1 MKRSTVIRRTLGLVW
16 LGLAID
22 LPAAEPLSAAP
33 ETNSLSATTLTL
45 ASGTASIW
53 EQGVGQGFR
62 ARTQSVGLGLG
73 AAYGFAAFGGLERH
87 HFALASLTYGY
98 MLGPTLASDHWFRGN
113 FELRGEL
120 FGGAQFIPSTEWI
133 IGLTPHLRYNFAT
146 GSRWLPFI
154 DAGAGVTA
162 TGIGPPDLSGTF
174 EFNLQAGVGVR
185 WLVSDTVALDC
196 EARLMH
202 FSCAG
207 IHQPNN
213 GINAILGMLGFTKF
227 F

>member
-1 MKRSTVIRRTLGLVW
+1 MKCSTLIRRTLGLVW
-16 LGLAID
+16 LVLAIE
-22 LPAAEPLSAAP
+22 LPAAEPVAVPS

-45 ASGTASIW
+45 APAAASIW
-53 EQGVGQGFR
+53 EQGLGQGFR

-73 AAYGFAAFGGLERH
+73 AAYGFAAFGGLEQH
-87 HFALASLTYGY
+87 HFVLASLTYGY
-98 MLGPTLASDHWFRGN
+98 MLGPTLAPNHWFRGN
-113 FELRGEL
+113 FEIRAEL
-120 FGGAQFIPSTEWI
+120 FGGAQFSPSTDWI
-133 IGLTPHLRYNFAT
+133 IGLAPHLRYNFAT

-162 TGIGPPDLSGTF
+162 TGIGRPDLSGTF

-185 WLVSDTVALDC
+185 WFVTDTVALSC
-196 EARLMH
+196 EARLLH

-207 IHQPNN
+207 ISQPNT
-213 GINAILGMLGFTKF
+213 GVNAILGMLGFTKF